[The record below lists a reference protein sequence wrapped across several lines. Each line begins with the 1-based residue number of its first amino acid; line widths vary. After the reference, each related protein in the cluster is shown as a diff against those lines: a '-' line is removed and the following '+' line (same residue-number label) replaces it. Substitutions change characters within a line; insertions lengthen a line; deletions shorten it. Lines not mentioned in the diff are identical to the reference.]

1 MKNKHINPK
10 ISRYFPILEW
20 LSHYQWSWLR
30 LDIIAGLTVWAVMI
44 PESMAYAG
52 IAGVPPLIGLYT
64 VPFPLFFYALLGTSR
79 LMVVGPDSATALI
92 SSVTVAALATSGSQE
107 YLVLTSAIAFTVG
120 ACFLIFGLLKMG
132 WVADFIP
139 TPVMK
144 GFIQGLVWVTIIGQ
158 VPKLLG
164 IKGGSGNF
172 WQKLAVILDQLPQA
186 HLLTAIIGIGSLII
200 LFSLKKYLP
209 KVPSALTSVII
220 AIIAVT
226 FLGLGDKGV
235 ELIGSIKTGL
245 PPFVVPK
252 VSLEQFQ
259 GIIAGALAIVLLGYA
274 ESLGAAKAAA
284 EKTGEE
290 IDPNQELISLGPA
303 NLVNGL
309 FSGFLVVG
317 SLSKTSVSME
327 AGGKTQVSSII
338 HGIFVLLTLLFLL
351 PLFRNLPHATL
362 AAIVIEAMLGLAN
375 LKYFQ
380 NLRRINT
387 TELAVAMLAFLGVL
401 FLGVLQGIGLGVI
414 ASIVLLIHRASH
426 PGTSV
431 LGQIPHTQMYRNV
444 AVHPEAI
451 TTPGLLIF
459 RFGSGLIFPNA
470 NYFRSSL
477 KQKIREA
484 KTPVKMVLID
494 AETINMIDI
503 TALEMLEKL
512 QSELAKKN
520 IILSWARLRD
530 HVYQQM
536 RKTGLAQKIGEQNF
550 YERITDGVAE
560 FVSKN

>member
-1 MKNKHINPK
+1 MLTIPDLYNGGIK
-10 ISRYFPILEW
+10 ITIKK
-20 LSHYQWSWLR
+20 
-30 LDIIAGLTVWAVMI
+30 IIA
-44 PESMAYAG
+44 S
-52 IAGVPPLIGLYT
+52 
-64 VPFPLFFYALLGTSR
+64 GTANSK
-79 LMVVGPDSATALI
+79 VI
-92 SSVTVAALATSGSQE
+92 H
-107 YLVLTSAIAFTVG
+107 
-120 ACFLIFGLLKMG
+120 
-132 WVADFIP
+132 FIP
-139 TPVMK
+139 PP
-144 GFIQGLVWVTIIGQ
+144 GFN
-158 VPKLLG
+158 P
-164 IKGGSGNF
+164 
-172 WQKLAVILDQLPQA
+172 
-186 HLLTAIIGIGSLII
+186 
-200 LFSLKKYLP
+200 
-209 KVPSALTSVII
+209 
-220 AIIAVT
+220 
-226 FLGLGDKGV
+226 
-235 ELIGSIKTGL
+235 
-245 PPFVVPK
+245 
-252 VSLEQFQ
+252 
-259 GIIAGALAIVLLGYA
+259 
-274 ESLGAAKAAA
+274 AKAAA

-303 NLVNGL
+303 NLANGL

-477 KQKIREA
+477 TQKIREA